1 MAMALPA
8 HAQVAGRQLL
18 SWCEGALG
26 GSVTA
31 TFDAFQCEAYLQAVI
46 DREAAEG
53 TDLASCLGTAQP
65 TAGDLMARIVPEM
78 RRAAESDPESL
89 SGPAHAFVGGWIAA
103 NCDRPEPGDAGASPV
118 DPQIELAIW
127 QGTQRIDSPDARIA
141 ALEQYLE
148 DFPEGRFAA
157 LARLQLEDLRADA
170 AEDGEPEA
178 PPDDPAPD
186 DPAPDEPA
194 PDEPAPDEPAPAGEP
209 PGGPELAASAPDPP
223 PAPPA
228 ADPAP
233 PRYEDTLTAAER
245 RQIQR
250 ALRNL
255 GLYRLGIDG
264 VFGNG
269 TRRGI
274 RAFQA
279 AAGNPQTGYLTEEE
293 VALLLSLSAGAP
305 RAHANAASIT
315 VRNVGNSAIVAI
327 YASPTSSPNWEANHL
342 GNSLLLPNTE
352 YRVALSNRGTCRF
365 DVRVVDEKNMSRE
378 YWNLN
383 ACGHM
388 RLTFP

>member
-1 MAMALPA
+1 MHRIFSAALLLAAMAAATPA
-8 HAQVAGRQLL
+8 DAQVAGRQLL
-18 SWCEGALG
+18 AWCEGALG

-31 TFDAFQCEAYLQAVI
+31 TFDAFQCEAYLQAMI

-53 TDLASCLGTAQP
+53 TELASCLGTAQP
-65 TAGDLMARIVPEM
+65 TAGDLMARIVPEL

-89 SGPAHAFVGGWIAA
+89 SGPAQAFVRGWIAA
-103 NCDRPEPGDAGASPV
+103 NCDRPEPPEVPGETPPADAAAPPV

-127 QGTQRIDSPDARIA
+127 QGTQRIERPDARIA

-148 DFPEGRFAA
+148 DFPDGRFAA

-170 AEDGEPEA
+170 SEDAEPESPEPAEERTDEPGLAAA
-178 PPDDPAPD
+178 PP
-186 DPAPDEPA
+186 E
-194 PDEPAPDEPAPAGEP
+194 
-209 PGGPELAASAPDPP
+209 PP

-293 VALLLSLSAGAP
+293 VALLLSLSAGSP
-305 RAHANAASIT
+305 RAPANAASIT

-383 ACGHM
+383 ACGHT
-388 RLTFP
+388 RLRFPQ